1 MALWFPPQLLPR
13 VCLHLGK
20 VSRTLTAPSHGALM
34 EPTVLTRD
42 SPRPSEELE
51 LWPVASRL
59 SWDPGDTEWGAEG
72 LGPGCQAPWAGHGG
86 EPTLH
91 FRLESS

>member
-1 MALWFPPQLLPR
+1 MGR
-13 VCLHLGK
+13 
-20 VSRTLTAPSHGALM
+20 VSRTLTAPSHGAPM
-34 EPTVLTRD
+34 EPTVLTWD

-51 LWPVASRL
+51 LWPVASGLDSRL
-59 SWDPGDTEWGAEG
+59 GWDPGDTEWGAEG
-72 LGPGCQAPWAGHGG
+72 LGPGCQVPWAGLGG